1 MTEFEKKLEGISIKE
16 TSEREENT
24 TEIGFTEA
32 KENLLDVTNIEGLK
46 RKYGELYQV
55 DTVVEEDDEREGRKL
70 RFVFKRP
77 NVASFNRYLKT
88 ASKNMAASTTTF
100 VMDNIIEEQKNNFE
114 EEAAVYP
121 GLALG
126 VGTKLLSAL
135 GLSDNV
141 NFKKL

>member
-24 TEIGFTEA
+24 TKNDVTEA
-32 KENLLDVTNIEGLK
+32 KENLMDVTNIEGLK
-46 RKYGELYQV
+46 SKYGELYQI
-55 DTVVEEDDEREGRKL
+55 DTVVDEDDERTGRIL
-70 RFVFKRP
+70 RFVFRRP

>member
-1 MTEFEKKLEGISIKE
+1 MTEFERKLESISIKE
-16 TSEREENT
+16 AADSERDIA
-24 TEIGFTEA
+24 EISLAEA
-32 KENLLDVTNIEGLK
+32 KENLLDVTNIESLK

-55 DTVVEEDDEREGRKL
+55 DTIVEEDDEREGRKL

-100 VMDNIIEEQKNNFE
+100 VMDNIIEEQRINFE
-114 EEAAVYP
+114 EEAAMYP